1 MLWRGAPTLALMIAC
16 CVAGCAGGEA
26 NGLAVAS
33 TATTSGLPVEPATA
47 SLAGAEWARSA
58 NPARLANLSSTTVT
72 APAAS
77 LIAKPSEH
85 GHTGAAPQRR
95 PVVGQPASVSM
106 APRLEAIAR
115 LPEPARAS
123 AAQPAAVQSPVTHVA
138 ASSQISPTPPAPVTP
153 PLPSAQAAT
162 APDKSTLGYA
172 PGTVK
177 SDGQPAG
184 TLKGFIVRQVSMF
197 DDKGRWL
204 RQLPA
209 TAMPSIPSGGIPFH
223 NGPKSLVLV
232 TIGGRELLLD
242 RTELDLE
249 SGSRV
254 HMTCDAQERKGLG
267 TGVRTGGAAM
277 GHGRCR
283 S

>member
-1 MLWRGAPTLALMIAC
+1 
-16 CVAGCAGGEA
+16 
-26 NGLAVAS
+26 
-33 TATTSGLPVEPATA
+33 
-47 SLAGAEWARSA
+47 
-58 NPARLANLSSTTVT
+58 
-72 APAAS
+72 
-77 LIAKPSEH
+77 
-85 GHTGAAPQRR
+85 
-95 PVVGQPASVSM
+95 
-106 APRLEAIAR
+106 
-115 LPEPARAS
+115 
-123 AAQPAAVQSPVTHVA
+123 
-138 ASSQISPTPPAPVTP
+138 
-153 PLPSAQAAT
+153 
-162 APDKSTLGYA
+162 
-172 PGTVK
+172 
-177 SDGQPAG
+177 
-184 TLKGFIVRQVSMF
+184 MF